1 MHLLIAGA
9 TGLVGQATLRLA
21 LGTPGIARI
30 VAPTRRPLDLT
41 GPLATARNPAPPIE
55 NPVFADFG
63 RLPPA
68 LFEGLDAV
76 ACALGSTRRQAGRE
90 AAAAGGPPVDSAEAF
105 RQRDHDVIL
114 HVARLAREAGVP
126 RLAVVSSVGADP
138 RARSFYLRVKGELEE
153 ALRGLGFPSLTLL
166 RPSLLDGER
175 GGSRPLERLGLGLAR
190 LAAPLIP
197 PRYRAVSDAAVAQAL
212 LAHLLDGLPLA
223 GVAAQVT
230 CVESEA
236 IARLAA
242 ASPALRSP

>member
-9 TGLVGQATLRLA
+9 TGLVGQAALRLA
-21 LGTPGIARI
+21 CTTPGVTRI
-30 VAPTRRPLDLT
+30 VAPTRRPLDLKKPPT
-41 GPLATARNPAPPIE
+41 TSPAPAPLVE
-55 NPVFADFG
+55 NPVFADFSA
-63 RLPPA
+63 LPPG
-68 LFEGLDAV
+68 LFDGVHAV

-90 AAAAGGPPVDSAEAF
+90 AAAAGGPPVDSAQAF

-114 HVARLAREAGVP
+114 HLARLARSAGVP

-166 RPSLLDGER
+166 RPSLLDGDR

-197 PRYRAVSDAAVAQAL
+197 PRYRAVSDEAVAQAML
-212 LAHLLDGLPLA
+212 THLLGEAPMT
-223 GVAAQVT
+223 GAAPQVV

-242 ASPALRSP
+242 GPRP